1 MHGLFFTDPADNI
14 SSSVY
19 KARKPS
25 PAGSSASSYMMRIM
39 TFRFFYSGLCN
50 PVSELIE
57 YLLTYR
63 AGV

>member
-39 TFRFFYSGLCN
+39 TFKFFI
-50 PVSELIE
+50 PVYATLSLS
-57 YLLTYR
+57 
-63 AGV
+63 